1 MTAVYFEVL
10 YVFHNMLVQRLTV
23 KGDMEHL
30 VDINVDK
37 RAQ

>member
-1 MTAVYFEVL
+1 MTAVYLKIL
-10 YVFHNMLVQRLTV
+10 YVFHNMLVQRLKV

-30 VDINVDK
+30 VDINVDE